1 MNKPDFNQKMKQLM
15 AEAGQG
21 DRLLLHSCCGPCS
34 SRCLEALKD
43 KFSVTVFYYNP
54 NITDPAEYENCTPR
68 ETQLM
73 LQTQYQLRLKA
84 IREAEP
90 PQPTP
95 APEQKP
101 EHHPSL
107 IPPPPMPPVSQGSQP
122 TNPAEMRRFVQSLIT
137 AFSAVA
143 EAKRQLRNPYNISRA
158 ETFATAVNDA
168 WQTLATTLTPEEQQ

>member
-1 MNKPDFNQKMKQLM
+1 MDT
-15 AEAGQG
+15 
-21 DRLLLHSCCGPCS
+21 RL
-34 SRCLEALKD
+34 RQ
-43 KFSVTVFYYNP
+43 TVDQINANIAAIHTIVSDYNTQIA
-54 NITDPAEYENCTPR
+54 NSGILFDPAEYENCTPR

-84 IREAEP
+84 IREAEERKSSAIP

-95 APEQKP
+95 APEQNP

-137 AFSAVA
+137 AFSTVA